1 MCVFCRIFVV
11 VLCFLSFHNVLFF
24 RMCVFCRIFVVVL
37 CLFCDA
43 KVQKKFYI
51 MEKIEK
57 KFSNAKERFKYYLE
71 LQGKSKN
78 KFYELSGM
86 ANGLLDKNGDMT
98 EGSILKIC
106 DIFPEISLEWLLLEK
121 VAMAT
126 APSAIANNGEMKN
139 LAPAELLSLLTSQQE
154 SIKALT
160 ETVRNLTSVNSTH

>member
-1 MCVFCRIFVV
+1 
-11 VLCFLSFHNVLFF
+11 
-24 RMCVFCRIFVVVL
+24 
-37 CLFCDA
+37 
-43 KVQKKFYI
+43 

-121 VAMAT
+121 GSMIRQEVEKTVAMAT

>member
-1 MCVFCRIFVV
+1 
-11 VLCFLSFHNVLFF
+11 
-24 RMCVFCRIFVVVL
+24 
-37 CLFCDA
+37 
-43 KVQKKFYI
+43 

-121 VAMAT
+121 GSMIRQEVEKTVAMAT

-139 LAPAELLSLLTSQQE
+139 LAPTELISLLVSQQDT
-154 SIKALT
+154 IKILSSTIERLT
-160 ETVRNLTSVNSTH
+160 L

>member
-1 MCVFCRIFVV
+1 
-11 VLCFLSFHNVLFF
+11 
-24 RMCVFCRIFVVVL
+24 MCVFCRIFVVVL

-43 KVQKKFYI
+43 KAQKKFYI

-121 VAMAT
+121 GSMIRQEVEKTVAMAT

>member
-1 MCVFCRIFVV
+1 
-11 VLCFLSFHNVLFF
+11 
-24 RMCVFCRIFVVVL
+24 MCVFCRIFVVVL

-121 VAMAT
+121 GSMIRQEVEKTVAMAT

>member
-1 MCVFCRIFVV
+1 
-11 VLCFLSFHNVLFF
+11 
-24 RMCVFCRIFVVVL
+24 
-37 CLFCDA
+37 
-43 KVQKKFYI
+43 

-121 VAMAT
+121 GSMIRQEVEKTVAMAT
-126 APSAIANNGEMKN
+126 APSAIANNGEMRN
-139 LAPAELLSLLTSQQE
+139 LAPTELLSLLTSQQE